1 MPERQI
7 SAVQRVLRAVGGL
20 FASCFACRAALADS
34 PSTSIFE
41 PAATPAKTVFDLS
54 IFVLGLTGAIFVVV
68 ATLLIYVIIRF
79 RQRASDDGREPAQIY
94 GSNQVELAW
103 TVVPVLIV
111 VVLFLTTARVIFG
124 VQDAKMPK
132 SALNVTVIGHQFWW
146 EFRYPNQGIVTANE
160 LHIPASDASNPT
172 PTYLTLLS
180 ADVDHS
186 FWIPQLAG
194 KTDLIPN
201 HPNSMWIDPHTP
213 GIYLGQCAQFCGTQ
227 HAKMLLKVV
236 VQTPADFNQWVHD
249 QQQIAAT
256 DAAVSAGRHVFE
268 TQACINCH
276 TISGTVGTGR
286 FGPDLSHLMSRTTLA
301 AGAVENTPQDLREWI
316 RQPDSIKP
324 GSLMPAMNLNDQQL
338 DELTAYLSTLR

>member
-1 MPERQI
+1 MQ
-7 SAVQRVLRAVGGL
+7 AVLRAVAGL
-20 FASCFACRAALADS
+20 FVSCLAWNRALADS
-34 PSTSIFE
+34 SSTSIFA
-41 PAATPAKTVFDLS
+41 PAATPAKSVFDLS
-54 IFVLGLTGAIFVVV
+54 IFVLGLTGAIFLVV
-68 ATLLIYVIIRF
+68 ASLLIYVIIRF

-124 VQDAKMPK
+124 VQDARMPK

-160 LHIPASDASNPT
+160 LHIPVSDPGNPS

-186 FWIPQLAG
+186 FWVPQLAG

-201 HPNSMWIDPHTP
+201 HPNSMWIDPRTP

-236 VQTPADFNQWVHD
+236 VQTPEDFKQWVHD
-249 QQQIAAT
+249 QQQTAAT
-256 DAAVSAGRHVFE
+256 DAAVVAGRHVFE